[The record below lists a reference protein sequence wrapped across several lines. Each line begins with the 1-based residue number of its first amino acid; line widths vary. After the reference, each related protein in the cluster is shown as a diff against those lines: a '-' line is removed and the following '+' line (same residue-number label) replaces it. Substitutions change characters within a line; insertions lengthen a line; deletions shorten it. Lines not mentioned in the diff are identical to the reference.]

1 MRGSGEWARTRTH
14 PALGPGGVKENYG
27 HKGRQGRPSSLTCSS
42 TLEASSLQHL
52 LVLLLSHA
60 LAALL
65 NKRSHGG
72 ATVAAR
78 GSLVRNELLAAA
90 DRGDRDRWKRKSSG
104 AGTRTPNDW
113 TKTSRV
119 ANYTTPER

>member
-1 MRGSGEWARTRTH
+1 MGPYADPPGSRAGWSQRELWAQR
-14 PALGPGGVKENYG
+14 AS
-27 HKGRQGRPSSLTCSS
+27 GRPSSLTCSS